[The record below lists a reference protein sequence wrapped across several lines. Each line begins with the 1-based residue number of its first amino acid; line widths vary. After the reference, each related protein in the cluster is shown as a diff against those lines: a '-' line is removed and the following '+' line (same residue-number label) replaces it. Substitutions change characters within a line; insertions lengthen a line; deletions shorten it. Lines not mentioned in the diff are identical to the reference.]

1 MKPVLALTLL
11 LCSVAWGQG
20 QPGFCV
26 PPNPIVTIRFHTST
40 SCTRPDPWNCPPVA
54 LVFEAI
60 QPIEVAYEQEPKP
73 DPNLYRPPVTICGD
87 ACLAQINPPDPLQ
100 EIGKLT
106 RVLNEQQSVIQTQQ
120 EQIND
125 LQEKVKELTEAVE
138 ELQKA
143 KDLAGAIQELQKLV
157 TK

>member
-11 LCSVAWGQG
+11 LCSVAAWGQD
-20 QPGFCV
+20 
-26 PPNPIVTIRFHTST
+26 S
-40 SCTRPDPWNCPPVA
+40 
-54 LVFEAI
+54 
-60 QPIEVAYEQEPKP
+60 KP
-73 DPNLYRPPVTICGD
+73 DPNLCGGGCMMKPHTDPNQYPVTICGD
-87 ACLAQINPPDPLQ
+87 ECMSEINRPDPLK

-125 LQEKVKELTEAVE
+125 LQEKVDTLVEAVE

-143 KDLAGAIQELQKLV
+143 KEQP
-157 TK
+157 